1 MNQTTERKPRE
12 TKPKIFGTFL
22 IDDDGNEQLIAY
34 FEHYS
39 KPQAQAKALDDRIVT
54 RLADHNDHP
63 AQSKLGLRRASP
75 SSGTRGTCRRIGYP
89 TSST

>member
-22 IDDDGNEQLIAY
+22 IDDEGNEQLISY
-34 FEHYS
+34 VEHYS

-54 RLADHNDHP
+54 RLADHNDLIAIGRDGTEVQYLAADFDP
-63 AQSKLGLRRASP
+63 DAQSDL
-75 SSGTRGTCRRIGYP
+75 INQ
-89 TSST
+89 